1 MTILHGHEVKSIQHI
16 QPDIIEIEQFK
27 KIICNYF
34 NEHGRSF
41 SWRKTH
47 NPYHIVVSEIM
58 LQQTQTHRVAP
69 KFENFITNFPT
80 FQTLATAPFS
90 EVLRCW
96 KGLGYNRR
104 ALALQKIAQQVTH
117 NYNGNL
123 PNDPEILDS
132 FPGIGPATAASI
144 CAFAFN
150 RPTIFIE
157 TNIRAVFIHF
167 FFQNQTSITDAQ
179 IYPLVAQTVDE
190 HNPRNWYYALMDYGV
205 LLKKMYPNPS
215 RKSAHH
221 TTQTTFEGSNRQIR
235 GLILQILLE
244 QRSCTVEKLCFL
256 IDRENNRIKAMLA
269 ELIKDKLIEQNGD
282 HIKLAH

>member
-1 MTILHGHEVKSIQHI
+1 MKSKQL
-16 QPDIIEIEQFK
+16 DTATIEQFK
-27 KIICNYF
+27 KTIWHYF
-34 NEHGRSF
+34 HTQGRTF
-41 SWRKTH
+41 SWRKTTD
-47 NPYHIVVSEIM
+47 PYLIVVSEIM
-58 LQQTQTHRVAP
+58 LQQTQTFRVEP
-69 KFENFITNFPT
+69 KFENFTAHFPT

-104 ALALQKIAQQVTH
+104 ALALQKIAQEVVH
-117 NYNGNL
+117 NYNGIL

-150 RPTIFIE
+150 KPTIFIE

-167 FFQNQTSITDAQ
+167 FFQNQTKITDAQ

-221 TTQTTFEGSNRQIR
+221 TKQSTFEGSNRQIR
-235 GLILQILLE
+235 GLILQALLE
-244 QRSCTVEKLCFL
+244 QASCTFEQLCCA
-256 IDRENNRIKAMLA
+256 INRDKNKIAEMLN
-269 ELIKDKLIEQNGD
+269 ELIKDKLIEYHD
-282 HIKLAH
+282 PFFKLSS

>member
-1 MTILHGHEVKSIQHI
+1 VKLI
-16 QPDIIEIEQFK
+16 QPNSAQIEQFK
-27 KIICNYF
+27 KIIWNYF
-34 NEHGRSF
+34 NKHGRSF
-41 SWRKTH
+41 SWRQTH

-58 LQQTQTHRVAP
+58 LQQTQTFRVEP
-69 KFENFITNFPT
+69 KFENFTAHFPT

-90 EVLRCW
+90 EVLRHW

-104 ALALQKIAQQVTH
+104 ALALQKIAQEVTH

-167 FFQNQTSITDAQ
+167 FFQNQTNITDAQ

-205 LLKKMYPNPS
+205 LLKKMYQNPS

-221 TTQTTFEGSNRQIR
+221 TTQSTFEGSNRQIR
-235 GLILQILLE
+235 GLILQTLLE
-244 QRSCTVEKLCFL
+244 NPQCTFDQLCCA
-256 IDRENNRIKAMLA
+256 INRDHNKIAAMLND
-269 ELIKDKLIEQNGD
+269 LIKDKLIEYHD
-282 HIKLAH
+282 PFFKLSS

>member
-1 MTILHGHEVKSIQHI
+1 MRADHGHSMKSKQL
-16 QPDIIEIEQFK
+16 DTATIEQFK
-27 KIICNYF
+27 KTIWHYF
-34 NEHGRSF
+34 HTQGRTF
-41 SWRKTH
+41 SWRKTTD
-47 NPYHIVVSEIM
+47 PYLIVVSEIM
-58 LQQTQTHRVAP
+58 LQQTQTFRVEP
-69 KFENFITNFPT
+69 KFEQFTAHFPT

-104 ALALQKIAQQVTH
+104 ALALQKIAQEVTH

-123 PNDPEILDS
+123 PNDPKILDS

-150 RPTIFIE
+150 KPTIFIE

-167 FFQNQTSITDAQ
+167 FFQNQTKITDAQ

-221 TTQTTFEGSNRQIR
+221 TKQSTFEGSNRQIR
-235 GLILQILLE
+235 GLILQALLE
-244 QRSCTVEKLCFL
+244 QASCTFEQLCCA
-256 IDRENNRIKAMLA
+256 INRDKNKIAEMLN
-269 ELIKDKLIEQNGD
+269 ELIKDKLIEYHD
-282 HIKLAH
+282 PFFKLSS